1 MNINIIVAYC
11 KNRGIGIN
19 NKLPWNYPEDLKQFA
34 KITKGNGNNAVI
46 MGRKTY
52 ESIGRQLPRRYNI
65 ILSRNKIFNGS
76 ATQTVKSLENAIE
89 ICKERNFD
97 EVFIIG
103 GQSVYE
109 EALNKK
115 LVHKIYATEID
126 KEYKCDT
133 FFPEL
138 NIYGAKVASLQ
149 KVYSESTQT
158 ILFYKI
164 YDLIDELILPSRSSS
179 ICSA

>member
-34 KITKGNGNNAVI
+34 KITKGNGNNAAI

-89 ICKERNFD
+89 ICKERNR
-97 EVFIIG
+97 ER
-103 GQSVYE
+103 
-109 EALNKK
+109 
-115 LVHKIYATEID
+115 D
-126 KEYKCDT
+126 KQRHRDRERHGDRERTREGEK
-133 FFPEL
+133 
-138 NIYGAKVASLQ
+138 
-149 KVYSESTQT
+149 
-158 ILFYKI
+158 
-164 YDLIDELILPSRSSS
+164 
-179 ICSA
+179 